1 MAMAEST
8 ESGCMRCAVFMAL
21 VLEALWSLDESPRL
35 LDVWEIVTKTTISF
49 YHIFFLPHP
58 PPTVRSVA
66 LGRVEESNLFPV
78 PLKYN
83 DYYAFRVCGYFHP
96 EKKEAC
102 DNYLRE
108 HYDDFY
114 NEIVRRRNRGYYHK
128 LNYTPY
134 EKGYTRPN
142 FVELGSVK
150 AGEELHEGSNK
161 MLKKLKRMHTES
173 EGLESSGTRTPI
185 LRAPHGKRR

>member
-1 MAMAEST
+1 MAGYPAYSSVRRNLGPT
-8 ESGCMRCAVFMAL
+8 RHTHAKVGHIWHL
-21 VLEALWSLDESPRL
+21 KWLGVLLFGYA
-35 LDVWEIVTKTTISF
+35 
-49 YHIFFLPHP
+49 IFDNMPSSMNHL
-58 PPTVRSVA
+58 RSVA